1 MTSAD
6 HGLLRE
12 RGGAGSNKVTF
23 VELFFDLVFVFAVTQ
38 LSHSLLE
45 HFTTMGV
52 VQTTLMLMAVWWVW
66 IYTSWATNWLDPEK
80 TAVRLMLFV
89 LMLAGLV
96 LSTSIPQAFESKG
109 LAFAGAY
116 VFMQVGRGLFTMWAL
131 RRASPGNYRNFQR
144 IKAWLAFAAVFWIAG
159 AFVEAEARLGLWA
172 VALFIEYV
180 SPSVGF
186 WTPGLGR
193 STTADWDIE
202 GSHMAERCGL
212 FIIIAL
218 GESILVTG
226 AKFGNLPWTADDVA
240 AFAVS
245 SSAAWRCGGSTSISA
260 PRPPAGASPIRAI
273 RADWRA
279 SPIPTCTCRWWR
291 ASSSQPS
298 ATSSFSPTRPATPT
312 SRRRPCCWAARR
324 SICSAI
330 CSSSGTTANRTG
342 AFAYRGPG
350 LLAGLVPVSLG
361 MQPLTFSAAHD
372 ARAGAGGRLGDGVA
386 AGAKAGEAVECRPA
400 ADVRQHAGAL
410 RGGAVMHTLM
420 LVVGGLVALGIFVL
434 AAVLLGRRVADGARV
449 FIWPWL
455 AASVVN
461 MLIGIYWANI
471 PFSVELPVLMVVFG
485 VPAAVA
491 WYVAKRFGA

>member
-38 LSHSLLE
+38 LSHSLLD
-45 HFTTMGV
+45 HLTLMGV
-52 VQTTLMLMAVWWVW
+52 VQTMLMLMAVWWVW

-80 TAVRLMLFV
+80 TAVRLMLFA

-96 LSTSIPQAFESKG
+96 LSTSIPHAFELKG

-116 VFMQVGRGLFTMWAL
+116 AFMQVGRSLFAMRVL

-144 IKAWLAFAAVFWIAG
+144 ITAWLAFAAVFWIAG

-193 STTADWDIE
+193 STTADWDIS

-226 AKFGNLPWTADDVA
+226 AKFGNLPWTAEIVA
-240 AFAVS
+240 AFLVAFLGAV
-245 SSAAWRCGGSTSISA
+245 AMWWIYFNI
-260 PRPPAGASPIRAI
+260 GAETA
-273 RADWRA
+273 
-279 SPIPTCTCRWWR
+279 
-291 ASSSQPS
+291 
-298 ATSSFSPTRPATPT
+298 
-312 SRRRPCCWAARR
+312 SRRIADSSDPGRLARLAYTYMHLPLVAGIIVAAVGDELVLAHPTGHTDVKTAAVLLAGPALYLLGNLLFKR
-324 SICSAI
+324 A
-330 CSSSGTTANRTG
+330 TANRPALSHIVG
-342 AFAYRGPG
+342 LV
-350 LLAGLVPVSLG
+350 LLALLVPVSLG
-361 MQPLTFSAAHD
+361 MQPLAFSA
-372 ARAGAGGRLGDGVA
+372 LTTLVLVVVA
-386 AGAKAGEAVECRPA
+386 VWETLSLRGAKAGEKAVEVSTGERMSDSTPA
-400 ADVRQHAGAL
+400 R
-410 RGGAVMHTLM
+410 
-420 LVVGGLVALGIFVL
+420 
-434 AAVLLGRRVADGARV
+434 
-449 FIWPWL
+449 
-455 AASVVN
+455 
-461 MLIGIYWANI
+461 
-471 PFSVELPVLMVVFG
+471 
-485 VPAAVA
+485 
-491 WYVAKRFGA
+491 